1 MTTLSSAARSGEE
14 IGSVFLVAED
24 GTLLSLPIPSNSPDD
39 PLSWSLRKRCVA
51 LAILV
56 TFGIFSMA
64 IQQLPGLLFV
74 AFEREFGKEPAGP
87 FSIDHLGTVPAL
99 FMGIGAIFWVACSLL
114 LGRRPVILL
123 CALVV
128 AIATACA
135 SVTSSLV
142 HLLVALSI
150 QGFGNGATLGA
161 ILLAVVDLTFIHQR
175 PGAIAATW
183 ALGGTMSQLILALV
197 PYSVDTSLDWRSAY
211 KFWCIPSFVVFL
223 LALLFVPETYF
234 VRPPVALDGRILV
247 QGAAEKMRVYEGWDQ
262 VAGGG
267 PPIVSL
273 EHGFQR
279 HAAMAATPR
288 TTSAAG
294 GGAGGDARGRT
305 KLWLRQMRIRKAKGA
320 DWRSAVAFFPQ
331 LAICL
336 VNPLI
341 FWVCLFTA
349 VSFAGMMLTGTTYP
363 MVLVSPPYS
372 LSARAVGFVSLA
384 SAAGAL
390 AAWPAAG
397 YLTARVTNSCTRR
410 SHGVRHAEVYLFAFV
425 QPVVAGVLS
434 LVLYGVAIRF
444 EWPAACIYV
453 AYGLSTFSYIT
464 NGVANTLWATA
475 VFPQW
480 AAAAIA
486 VVGGVSPIL
495 SFGFT
500 YAIPPW
506 LYSQGYLGASLE
518 LAAVLLV
525 LGLVFVPIAFWGR
538 NVRQYIN
545 NRWATY
551 QAGAVRPQNSTS
563 ANDSQDHRDRTGV
576 GAHLLLT
583 RHVPNYG
590 PLPPPLDK

>member
-39 PLSWSLRKRCVA
+39 PLSWSQRRRC
-51 LAILV
+51 LAIVILV
-56 TFGIFSMA
+56 LFGIFGMA
-64 IQQLPGLLFV
+64 IQQFPSLLFV
-74 AFEREFGKEPAGP
+74 AFEQEFGPSPVGP
-87 FSIDHLGTVPAL
+87 FSIDHLGTVPPL
-99 FMGIGAIFWVACSLL
+99 FMGIGAIFWVPCSIL

-123 CALVV
+123 CAILAAV
-128 AIATACA
+128 ATACA
-135 SVTSSLV
+135 SVTYSLV
-142 HLLVALSI
+142 HLVVVLSI
-150 QGFGNGATLGA
+150 QGFANGATVGVT
-161 ILLAVVDLTFIHQR
+161 LLAIVDLTFIHQR

-183 ALGGTMSQLILALV
+183 AMGGTMSQVILAVV
-197 PYSVDTSLDWRSAY
+197 PYSVDTALDWRATY
-211 KFWCIPSFVVFL
+211 KFWSIPCFAVFL
-223 LALLFVPETYF
+223 LVVLFVPETYF

-247 QGAAEKMRVYEGWDQ
+247 QGGAEKMRVYEGWDQ

-267 PPIVSL
+267 PPIVGT

-279 HAAMAATPR
+279 HAVMAATPR

-294 GGAGGDARGRT
+294 NDVRGRT
-305 KLWLRQMRIRKAKGA
+305 RLWLRQMRVRKAKGA

-349 VSFAGMMLTGTTYP
+349 ANFAAMMLMATTYP

-372 LSARAVGFVSLA
+372 LSARAIGFVSLA

-397 YLTARVTNSCTRR
+397 YLTSRVTNHFTRR

-425 QPVVAGVLS
+425 QPVVAGVAS
-434 LVLYGVAIRF
+434 LVLYGVSVRF
-444 EWPAACIYV
+444 GWPAACIYV
-453 AYGLSTFSYIT
+453 AYGINTFSYVT

-486 VVGGVSPIL
+486 VVGGVSSVV
-495 SFGFT
+495 SFGLTF
-500 YAIPPW
+500 AIPPW
-506 LYSQGYLGASLE
+506 VRSQGYLGASLE
-518 LAAVLLV
+518 LAAVVFV

-545 NRWATY
+545 TRWATY
-551 QAGAVRPQNSTS
+551 EAGAVRPQ
-563 ANDSQDHRDRTGV
+563 
-576 GAHLLLT
+576 
-583 RHVPNYG
+583 
-590 PLPPPLDK
+590 

>member
-39 PLSWSLRKRCVA
+39 PLSWSLRRRCLA
-51 LAILV
+51 LSILV
-56 TFGIFSMA
+56 LYGTFAMA
-64 IQQLPGLLFV
+64 IQQFPGLLFV
-74 AFEREFGKEPAGP
+74 AFEKEFGK
-87 FSIDHLGTVPAL
+87 
-99 FMGIGAIFWVACSLL
+99 
-114 LGRRPVILL
+114 
-123 CALVV
+123 
-128 AIATACA
+128 
-135 SVTSSLV
+135 
-142 HLLVALSI
+142 
-150 QGFGNGATLGA
+150 N
-161 ILLAVVDLTFIHQR
+161 ILLAVVDLTFVHQR

-183 ALGGTMSQLILALV
+183 ALSGTMSQVILALV
-197 PYSVDTSLDWRSAY
+197 PFSVDTALDWRSTY
-211 KFWCIPSFVVFL
+211 KFWSIAAFAVFL

-247 QGAAEKMRVYEGWDQ
+247 QGGAEKMRVYEGWDQ

-267 PPIVSL
+267 PPIVGT
-273 EHGFQR
+273 EHGLQR

-294 GGAGGDARGRT
+294 GQGHERT
-305 KLWLRQMRIRKAKGA
+305 RLWLRQMRVRKAKGA

-349 VSFAGMMLTGTTYP
+349 ANFAGMMLMGTTYP
-363 MVLVSPPYS
+363 MVLTSPPYS
-372 LSARAVGFVSLA
+372 LSTRAVGLVSLA

-397 YLTARVTNSCTRR
+397 CLTSRVTNRFTRR
-410 SHGVRHAEVYLFAFV
+410 SHGVRHAEVYLFAFA
-425 QPVVAGVLS
+425 QPVVAGVAS
-434 LVLYGVAIRF
+434 LVLYGVAVRLG
-444 EWPAACIYV
+444 WPAGCVYA
-453 AYGLSTFSYIT
+453 AYGLNTFSYVT

-486 VVGGVSPIL
+486 VVGGVSSAL
-495 SFGFT
+495 SFGLT
-500 YAIPPW
+500 YAITPW
-506 LYSQGYLGASLE
+506 LRSQGYLGTSLE
-518 LAAVLLV
+518 LAAVVLV
-525 LGLVFVPIAFWGR
+525 LGLVAVPLAFWGR

-545 NRWATY
+545 TRWARY
-551 QAGAVRPQNSTS
+551 EAGAVRPHDSASVNNSH
-563 ANDSQDHRDRTGV
+563 DHRDRTGIV
-576 GAHLLLT
+576 DSLLLM
-583 RHVPNYG
+583 RDVPNDG
-590 PLPPPLDK
+590 PNPPPPPPLGDELRTTQWAGGLSDTTSQIRGWVQRQKWA